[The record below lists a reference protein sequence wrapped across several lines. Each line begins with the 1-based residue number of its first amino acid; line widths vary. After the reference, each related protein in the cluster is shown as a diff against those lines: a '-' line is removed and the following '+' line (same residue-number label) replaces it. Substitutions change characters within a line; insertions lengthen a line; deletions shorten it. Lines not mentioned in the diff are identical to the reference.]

1 MFLLEQGPFSFDSQL
16 SSGPRTQEVLLL
28 GSARC
33 AFEPELTLH
42 RSNCPPSQSL
52 SFPATIQTRG
62 DKSRLRGVELWGLAY
77 ARRPLGG
84 FSPLLVLHLAL
95 LGERATGAS
104 FSLFFSPEESQLSH
118 SLPVTHSGG
127 RTKSETSAEAQSFKL
142 LQRTGPGRLQEPPG
156 KTTLTLGVLSRWD
169 MNLGFCYSLATL
181 RAES

>member
-52 SFPATIQTRG
+52 SFPATIQTQG

-104 FSLFFSPEESQLSH
+104 FSLFFHQKNLNFLTHCRSPTLVAELNPR
-118 SLPVTHSGG
+118 PVQKPRASSCS
-127 RTKSETSAEAQSFKL
+127 RERA
-142 LQRTGPGRLQEPPG
+142 
-156 KTTLTLGVLSRWD
+156 LGVCRSRLERQHLLW
-169 MNLGFCYSLATL
+169 GC
-181 RAES
+181 